1 MANERGRIPSS
12 NAVPYH
18 DLMTGDR
25 PWITQGGTRTL
36 EETETT
42 TDTSTQTARPWNV
55 IVHDDPITLM
65 VYVTRAFMKIF
76 GYSESKAHR
85 LMMEVHEAGRSV
97 VWTGAREQ
105 AEVYVHKLHGHHLLA
120 TLERVEV

>member
-25 PWITQGGTRTL
+25 PWIAQGATRTL
-36 EETETT
+36 EETET
-42 TDTSTQTARPWNV
+42 DTSTQTALPWNV

-76 GYSESKAHR
+76 GYAEAKAHR
-85 LMMEVHEAGRSV
+85 LMMEVHQSGRSV
-97 VWTGAREQ
+97 VWTGGREQ
-105 AEVYVHKLHGHHLLA
+105 AEVYVHKLHSHHLLA
-120 TLERVEV
+120 MLERVEG